1 MGWLKLIINS
11 QVLSK
16 LINRGKINIA
26 DSDILNY
33 KTNNYYEKTKLFKF
47 LDFIGIF
54 FLFYKPFVN
63 TWP

>member
-1 MGWLKLIINS
+1 M
-11 QVLSK
+11 SK